1 MAGHQITLRTQK
13 GSELTFAELDGN
25 FINLDGKIDAL
36 TTTVDNI
43 DSSGGIPYTA
53 DTGNSLQWA
62 EGTYDFG
69 NNIIKYANVIQ
80 AESEL
85 ANYSPVTYHGMT
97 MHVHAT
103 GALYF
108 AHAGAWRKL
117 LTDNADGTA
126 ANAGYVDPLSTVAY
140 EGDLGSLSD
149 VSTTGVTTGQILKYD
164 GTQWAPAADLT
175 SDGGTGIALT
185 DLSVTVQTAG
195 TANLAYNNTT
205 GVFSFTPPVV
215 PETLLDLG
223 ITDGASGQVLTTNGA
238 GVFTFT
244 TVSGGGGIANIVE
257 DTSPQLG
264 GDLDV
269 NGNSIQYTFNVGN
282 DGASDYTFADP
293 GNHWFLTTENDPVLY
308 LRRGETYVF
317 DVNASGHPFQI
328 RVSNGGSAYNT
339 GVTNNGAEI
348 GLVTFKVPMS
358 APATLYYQCTVHSVM
373 GNTINIV

>member
-1 MAGHQITLRTQK
+1 LSSQLTLRTQK

-25 FINLDGKIDAL
+25 FNYLESL
-36 TTTVDNI
+36 
-43 DSSGGIPYTA
+43 SIPYTA
-53 DTGNSLQWA
+53 DTGNSLQWV

-85 ANYSPVTYHGMT
+85 ANYSPATYHGMT

-117 LTDNADGTA
+117 LTDNADGA
-126 ANAGYVDPLSTVAY
+126 AAIAGYVDPLSTVAY

-149 VSTTGVTTGQILKYD
+149 VSTTGVTTGQVLKYD
-164 GTQWAPAADLT
+164 GTQWAPAADST
-175 SDGGTGIALT
+175 GGGGGGIALT

-195 TANLAYNNTT
+195 TANLVYNNTT

-215 PETLLDLG
+215 PTSILNLG

-244 TVSGGGGIANIVE
+244 TVSGGAGGIASIVE
-257 DTSPQLG
+257 DTTPQLG
-264 GDLDV
+264 GALDV
-269 NGNSIQYTFNVGN
+269 NGKSIQYTFNIGN
-282 DGASDYTFADP
+282 NGSTDYTFTDP
-293 GNHWFLTTENDPVLY
+293 GNHWFPTTENDPVLY

-317 DVNASGHPFQI
+317 VNGTGASHPFAI
-328 RVSNGGSAYNT
+328 RVSTSGANYTPGVSGSQSGT
-339 GVTNNGAEI
+339 Q
-348 GLVTFKVPMS
+348 TFKVPMS
-358 APATLYYQCTVHSVM
+358 APATLYYQCTIHSGM
-373 GNTINIV
+373 GNIINIV